1 MSLAVGAVLAGR
13 YRVLARLGE
22 GGMGGVYQ
30 AEDLRVP
37 GRMWAVKELL
47 GDAHTTPE
55 EQAAAIQRFDAEVAL
70 MARFSNPRIPA
81 VVDRFYE
88 GGHHYFV
95 MDFVPGASLEA
106 RLAQANGPLPER
118 QVLEWCA
125 QVCDVLAYLHAQQPP
140 VILRDL
146 KPGNVMVTPTGEVR
160 VIDFG
165 IARTYKLGQTSNT
178 ENLGTLIYA
187 SPEHLGQ
194 TGQTDARSDIYSL
207 GATLYHLLTN
217 HEPAPMDTPAPG
229 SLRRLNPALS
239 AAAEQ
244 VVIRAMQLDPNHRFQ
259 RAAEM
264 GAALRA
270 CLAAPM
276 AGAASRAAPA
286 GSGPAG
292 RAARGPAAPAIH
304 SVHGGATVGAARSP
318 DTSAGVPRL
327 ARVQGGVVC
336 PHCGYLN
343 RTGARFCARDGVA
356 LPGASSSP
364 TAASASARDQRS
376 VGAGNAG
383 NAGTG
388 APVAPARAAATA
400 SPSASARAT
409 GASAAVRKRATT
421 PVPTVTDSADLSFQR
436 GAEALAAGRN
446 AQAARLLEL
455 AIAQGRAN
463 YDTHLLLGRAY
474 RQLSRPHDAAPHF
487 VRAGRLR
494 PTAEAYF
501 QAGLAEREAGQP
513 AQAQVWLT
521 KARQLSPED
530 PAIAYHL
537 GQACLEQG
545 LLAQAEGEL
554 QAGLTLQPDH
564 SSILLA
570 LGRVCA
576 LRREWEGAIEYFRR
590 AIAADANNAGAYL
603 DLGRALLAVQRLNE
617 ATRTLEQAVRLA
629 PTSAE
634 SQAALG
640 MCYHAQGKRRQAHKA
655 LERAQELD
663 PGDAEVQRLLK
674 QV

>member
-1 MSLAVGAVLAGR
+1 MSLAIGAVLAGR

-22 GGMGGVYQ
+22 GGMGSVYQ

-37 GRMWAVKELL
+37 GRLWAVKELL

-95 MDFVPGASLEA
+95 MDFVPGASLET

-125 QVCDVLAYLHAQQPP
+125 QVCDVLAYLHAQQPS

-146 KPGNVMVTPTGEVR
+146 KPGNIMVTPTGEVR

-207 GATLYHLLTN
+207 GATMYHLLTN
-217 HEPAPMDTPAPG
+217 HEPTPMDTPAPG
-229 SLRRLNPALS
+229 TVRRLNPALS

-259 RAAEM
+259 RATEM

-270 CLAAPM
+270 CLTAP
-276 AGAASRAAPA
+276 AIGATSQATPA
-286 GSGPAG
+286 GSRLAGPA
-292 RAARGPAAPAIH
+292 ARIPTAPAIH
-304 SVHGGATVGAARSP
+304 SGRGGASAGAARSP
-318 DTSAGVPRL
+318 FPSPDTSASVPRL

-356 LPGASSSP
+356 LPGVSSTP
-364 TAASASARDQRS
+364 PAASASLRDQRS
-376 VGAGNAG
+376 VGAGHASV
-383 NAGTG
+383 G
-388 APVAPARAAATA
+388 APTRAAATA
-400 SPSASARAT
+400 SPSANAHAT
-409 GASAAVRKRATT
+409 GASAAVRKRATI
-421 PVPTVTDSADLSFQR
+421 PVPAATDSADLSFQR

-446 AQAARLLEL
+446 AQAARMLEV
-455 AIAQGRAN
+455 AIAQGRAT
-463 YDTHLLLGRAY
+463 YDTHLLLGKAY

-494 PTAEAYF
+494 PTADAYL

-564 SSILLA
+564 PSILLA
-570 LGRVCA
+570 LGRVRA
-576 LRREWEGAIEYFRR
+576 LRHEWEGAIEYFRR

-640 MCYHAQGKRRQAHKA
+640 MCYHAQGKRRQARKA

-663 PGDAEVQRLLK
+663 PGDVEVQRLLK